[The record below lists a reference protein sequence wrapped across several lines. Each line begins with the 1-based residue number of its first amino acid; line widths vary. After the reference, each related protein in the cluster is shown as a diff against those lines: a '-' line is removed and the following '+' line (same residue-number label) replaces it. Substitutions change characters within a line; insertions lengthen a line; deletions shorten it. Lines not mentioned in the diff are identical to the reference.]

1 MLEREF
7 EGLTVE
13 LRDDGVAVVTFDRPG
28 RLNSLTA
35 QTLRDFADAFGDLGA
50 DDSCGAIV
58 VTGANG
64 AFCAGMDLSGTGL
77 SGSGKDPMQQVY
89 EGMRHAVAATHAM
102 RDIPQPVIAAV
113 SGPAVGG
120 GFAVAAAADIRIC
133 SADAMFLAPFL
144 KLGVSVGD
152 MGLSW
157 LLPRLIGTGAAAE
170 ILYTGKPL
178 GADEGHRLGFV
189 QHVVA
194 DPLRAAT
201 ELAAKIAARPRLAV
215 QMSKELLNASLAAG
229 GMREHMEME
238 MRSQVIGL
246 MSQDHRQALKDFAAR
261 TRGPKGD

>member
-1 MLEREF
+1 MAELD
-7 EGLTVE
+7 GLTVE
-13 LRDDGVAVVTFDRPG
+13 LRDDGVGIVTFDRPG
-28 RLNSLTA
+28 RLNSLTS
-35 QTLRDFADAFGDLGA
+35 QTLSDFTQALHGFGV
-50 DDSCGAIV
+50 DDDCGAVV

-64 AFCAGMDLSGTGL
+64 AFCAGMDLSGNAL
-77 SGSGKDPMQQVY
+77 SAGGKEPMQQVY
-89 EGMRHAVAATHAM
+89 EGMRHAVAATQAV
-102 RDIPQPVIAAV
+102 RDIPQPVIASV

-120 GFAVAAAADIRIC
+120 GFAIAAAADIRVC

-144 KLGVSVGD
+144 KLGVSIGD

-178 GADEGHRLGFV
+178 GAEEGHRLGFV
-189 QHVVA
+189 QHVVE
-194 DPLRAAT
+194 DPLRTAT

-215 QMSKELLNASLAAG
+215 RMSKELLSASLAAG

-246 MSQDHRQALKDFAAR
+246 MSQDHRQALKDFAER
-261 TRGPKGD
+261 TRGPKPSE